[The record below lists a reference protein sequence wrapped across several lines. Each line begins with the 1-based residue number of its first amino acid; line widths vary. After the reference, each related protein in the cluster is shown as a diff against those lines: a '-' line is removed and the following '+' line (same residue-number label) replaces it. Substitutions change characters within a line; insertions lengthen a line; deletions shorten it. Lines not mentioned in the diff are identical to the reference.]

1 MGNCYSYY
9 INYKLN
15 NELKNLKDDIDFF
28 DLKGKTFD
36 AKVVDVYDGDTCSIV
51 IRLNN
56 KWTKFKVRALG
67 YDTPEMKPPKNAD
80 NREELINM
88 AIKSRNYFVSKV
100 SNCKLN
106 LDTHY
111 NKKELKEIV
120 NKNTK
125 IIQVKS
131 HGWDKYGRLLG
142 EIFTDNININNDMIK
157 KKYGYAYDGGT
168 KKMFDVDLE

>member
-1 MGNCYSYY
+1 MGNCLNYY
-9 INYKLN
+9 YYY
-15 NELKNLKDDIDFF
+15 
-28 DLKGKTFD
+28 DLIHSTNDTPLFNFEGQEFY

-56 KWTKFKVRALG
+56 NWTKFKVRALG

-142 EIFTDNININNDMIK
+142 EIFTDNININNDMIE

-168 KKMFDVDLE
+168 KKMFDVNLE